1 MLRLLAFLAA
11 LGAGAWGLY
20 WLADHPGA
28 VVLTWA
34 GVEYKVTLMRALGL
48 TAAFL
53 VALALLSGLIKFI
66 ARAPGLIAL
75 ASRARRRE
83 KGFAALSRGMIAVG
97 AGDLREAQRCA
108 REASRHFGEESLT
121 MLLRAQAAQLAGD
134 RVGAVAA
141 FEDMLAQDDTHLLG
155 LRGLHIE
162 ARRAGHAEAAIGYA
176 RRAFARA
183 TPPWAAQ
190 AVLEDYAARG
200 DWTHALATV
209 EANAQARLISRP
221 TAQRWR
227 AVLKTALAAERAER
241 DAKGALTLAREA
253 LDLAPSL
260 VPAAALCARLTASTG
275 DLRRAA
281 RLLETA
287 YRASPHPDLAEA
299 YVRLRPG
306 DSAVDRL
313 ARARALARVAPS
325 DPESVLTVARAQ
337 LEAQEHD
344 AARKT
349 LAPLL
354 DGEGGR
360 PTGRACLLMAEIE
373 EAGGDDGAVREW
385 LSRASRA
392 RRDRAWVAGGFVA
405 ERWAPAAP
413 DGTLDA
419 FVWRTPDERA
429 GGPLR
434 PPITLHPGPPPPTP
448 LAPLPAMKAGPE
460 ALAPPR
466 PARRLAAASA
476 TALANAPDDPGP
488 HAGHDEEF
496 RNFALE

>member
-20 WLADHPGA
+20 WLADHPGSVA
-28 VVLTWA
+28 LTWA
-34 GVEYKVTLMRALGL
+34 GVEYKITLMKALGP
-48 TAAFL
+48 AAAIL
-53 VALALLSGLIKFI
+53 VAAPLLWGLIKFFL
-66 ARAPGLIAL
+66 RAPGLIAL

-97 AGDLREAQRCA
+97 AGDLREAQRSA
-108 REASRHFGEESLT
+108 REANRYFGEESLT
-121 MLLRAQAAQLAGD
+121 LLLRAQAAQLAGD
-134 RVGAVAA
+134 RAGAVAA
-141 FEDMLAQDDTHLLG
+141 FEDMLAHDDTHLLG

-162 ARRAGHAEAAIGYA
+162 ARRAGHGEAAIAYA

-183 TPPWAAQ
+183 TSPWAAQ
-190 AVLEDYAARG
+190 AVLDDYAARG
-200 DWTHALATV
+200 DWGAALATV
-209 EANAQARLISRP
+209 EAHAQARLIDRP

-227 AVLKTALAAERAER
+227 AVLKTALAAERATR
-241 DAKGALTLAREA
+241 DAKGALALAREA

-260 VPAAALCARLTASTG
+260 VPAAALCARLTATTG

-313 ARARALARVAPS
+313 ARARALARIAPF
-325 DPESVLTVARAQ
+325 DPESVLTVARAH
-337 LEAQEHD
+337 LEAQELD

-354 DGEGGR
+354 GGEGGR
-360 PTGRACLLMAEIE
+360 PTARACLLMAEIE
-373 EAGGDDGAVREW
+373 DAGGDDGAVREW
-385 LSRASRA
+385 LARASRA
-392 RRDRAWVAGGFVA
+392 RRDRAWVAEGLVA
-405 ERWAPAAP
+405 QRWAPASP
-413 DGTLDA
+413 DGKLDA

-429 GGPLR
+429 AEPSI
-434 PPITLHPGPPPPTP
+434 PPITLHPAPPPP
-448 LAPLPAMKAGPE
+448 APAAPAAAPKSSPE
-460 ALAPPR
+460 TLAPPR
-466 PARRLAAASA
+466 PARRLSAAVAA
-476 TALANAPDDPGP
+476 PVANAPDDPGP
-488 HAGHDEEF
+488 HASRNEEF